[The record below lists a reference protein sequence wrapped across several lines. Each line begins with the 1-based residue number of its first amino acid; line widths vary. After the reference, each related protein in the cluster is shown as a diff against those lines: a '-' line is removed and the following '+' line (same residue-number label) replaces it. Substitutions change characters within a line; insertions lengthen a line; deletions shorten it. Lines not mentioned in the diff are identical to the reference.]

1 MMFNRWAA
9 LRIAA
14 GALLAFGSGVCRAQ
28 STTPGSFYSM
38 PSWNEK
44 IPCDTAADCRRFL
57 VLSHWGGAAVL
68 DKETGL
74 LWERTP
80 STSLVTW
87 HQAEMGCNRRIVG
100 GRMGWRLPTVQ
111 ELSRLANGIATQHS
125 VVVLPGG
132 HPFQLSRY
140 VYWTTTLSA
149 ANPSPQFPAEAWLVA
164 FFSSVP
170 WTEPT
175 SALKGAWCVRGGQ
188 EPAVQ

>member
-1 MMFNRWAA
+1 MFINRIIGRHMAA
-9 LRIAA
+9 C
-14 GALLAFGSGVCRAQ
+14 ALLALASSICMAQ
-28 STTPGSFYSM
+28 GTPSGSFYSL

-44 IPCDTAADCRRFL
+44 LPCDSPQDCTRFV
-57 VLSHWGGAAVL
+57 VLSDWGGSAVL

-74 LWERTP
+74 VWERTP
-80 STSLVTW
+80 GTSLINW

-111 ELSRLANGIATQHS
+111 ELSRLANGISMQYS
-125 VVVLPGG
+125 VVVLPAG

-175 SALKGAWCVRGGQ
+175 STLKTAWCVRGGH